1 MFIAHIGK
9 SVMYKIFWCSR
20 KSEIIVKRYTYYDIL
35 LMLLKWYFKV
45 FFANA
50 SEEKSESVSYVNV
63 VSC

>member
-20 KSEIIVKRYTYYDIL
+20 KSAKSLWKDTHTIL

-50 SEEKSESVSYVNV
+50 SEEESESVSYVNV